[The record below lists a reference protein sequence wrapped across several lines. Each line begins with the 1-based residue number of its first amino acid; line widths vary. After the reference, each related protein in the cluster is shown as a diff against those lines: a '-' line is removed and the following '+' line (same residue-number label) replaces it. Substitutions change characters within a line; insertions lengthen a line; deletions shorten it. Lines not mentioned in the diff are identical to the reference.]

1 MAPTPSFASSSP
13 PLPGGYYWMSEA
25 TDARPT
31 ALGLGTGRFLRSV
44 LVPLLQRPRK
54 TTSATTTTTM
64 STTFDGPALIQ
75 TRGTSFV
82 DAIQETGG
90 TFEVDTVLPN
100 DTVETDVFD
109 CHGAFSL
116 GRDKESVYQVLLPQI
131 AVHAAAVADVAAN
144 ANTATDPWI
153 VGVGVTEAGLAS
165 HTTVVPSHH
174 SQALAVRVDHFVRDG
189 VTGKQDQRSV
199 PLASGTTSS

>member
-1 MAPTPSFASSSP
+1 
-13 PLPGGYYWMSEA
+13 MSEA

-31 ALGLGTGRFLRSV
+31 ALCLGTGRFLRSV
-44 LVPLLQRPRK
+44 LVPLLQRPQK
-54 TTSATTTTTM
+54 TTTTTTTTTATTM

-100 DTVETDVFD
+100 GTVETDVFD

-131 AVHAAAVADVAAN
+131 AASAAVAAAADVAAN
-144 ANTATDPWI
+144 TNTATDPWI

-199 PLASGTTSS
+199 PPASGTTSS

>member
-1 MAPTPSFASSSP
+1 MAPPPPSASSSSSP
-13 PLPGGYYWMSEA
+13 PLSGGYYWMSEA

-31 ALGLGTGRFLRSV
+31 ALCLGTGRFLRSV

-54 TTSATTTTTM
+54 TTTAT
-64 STTFDGPALIQ
+64 TTFDGPALIQ

-100 DTVETDVFD
+100 GTVETDVFD

-131 AVHAAAVADVAAN
+131 AAHAAAADVAAN
-144 ANTATDPWI
+144 TNTATDPWI

-165 HTTVVPSHH
+165 HTTPVM
-174 SQALAVRVDHFVRDG
+174 
-189 VTGKQDQRSV
+189 QDLYDLLVQ
-199 PLASGTTSS
+199 